1 MGIYYDGNINM
12 NQFNDIQAGAA
23 PFGLRYDAV
32 NDTTQALPQRYVAS
46 EYPSGLLGA
55 PPQPNANPPAAFRF
69 AQSYYPVPAVYQWSF
84 SVQQRL
90 GSSWMVEGDYVGSHT
105 IHQFQFVDDNAPAL
119 PQGDLANVPLQNR
132 RPYPQWGVLGTWAP
146 MGWARYNAG
155 TLSIKNNQWHGLTLQ
170 SNLSWAKNISSSRIG
185 TSDQGNINFRVPYL
199 WSGPS
204 AITPYWWFIT
214 ALNYQTPKFDVTRA
228 LRPVVNNWVF
238 TATYTAATGS
248 PETVSGQDLT
258 GTGYTASSS
267 LVLPNRVCNPNSG
280 PTVHSQ
286 LQWFNTSC
294 FVNPAFGVW
303 GNSALGAVTDP
314 GINNWNIATAKR
326 IPLSFL
332 KEGHAVE
339 FRADFLNA
347 WNHTQWL
354 SSDKSMTS
362 ATYGRITSTHP
373 ARQVQ
378 FALRY
383 LF

>member
-1 MGIYYDGNINM
+1 
-12 NQFNDIQAGAA
+12 
-23 PFGLRYDAV
+23 
-32 NDTTQALPQRYVAS
+32 
-46 EYPSGLLGA
+46 
-55 PPQPNANPPAAFRF
+55 
-69 AQSYYPVPAVYQWSF
+69 
-84 SVQQRL
+84 
-90 GSSWMVEGDYVGSHT
+90 VGSHT

-119 PQGDLANVPLQNR
+119 PQGDLANVSLQNR
-132 RPYPQWGVLGTWAP
+132 RPYPQWGILGTWAP
-146 MGWARYNAG
+146 LGWARYNAG
-155 TLSIKNNQWHGLTLQ
+155 TLSLKNNQWHGLTLQ

-185 TSDQGNINFRVPYL
+185 TSDQGNINFRVPYI

-204 AITPYWWFIT
+204 AITPYWWFIN
-214 ALNYQTPKFDVTRA
+214 ALNYNTPKLEVARV
-228 LRPVVNNWVF
+228 LRPVVDDWVF

-267 LVLPNRVCNPNSG
+267 LVLPNRICNPNSG
-280 PTVHSQ
+280 SNIHSQ

-294 FVNPAFGVW
+294 FANAAFGVW

-314 GINNWNIATAKR
+314 GVNNWNIATAKR
-326 IPLSFL
+326 IPLGFL
-332 KEGHAVE
+332 REGHALE
-339 FRADFLNA
+339 FRADFFNA